1 MTERWRH
8 ELTKLKGARLPADL
22 WDRIEDGPQL
32 APLGTTRPSRAAAA
46 VTALA
51 VFAVAA
57 ALLWRVF
64 APAGTS
70 DRTLAGPDVVDVP
83 PRGDVA
89 PVFLPDGRPVF
100 VVHHFDGTV
109 SVIDAFSSHRPY
121 GLKDQVAWCPS
132 THDFV
137 EMAHEARFDE
147 FGSWRSAGPAPYGL
161 ATFAFQVV
169 ERDEAGDAA
178 SIRVGEMQAPPPGG
192 SAHETDPSTYPS
204 FCPAEE
210 GPTITAGTVTV
221 VSGVSGEVGVVL
233 RHAIDPADVWGSP
246 ALVVAADPDGWIA
259 VEGRLLV
266 SRSDGFAQLC
276 GEVDGEQCIDGAIV
290 RGLDGV
296 GLLVDVLIPH
306 PDFYA
311 VEPGVWIG
319 RVQDGLLIEIGRIE
333 LGEKR

>member
-8 ELTKLKGARLPADL
+8 ELTKLKGAQLPADL

-32 APLGTTRPSRAAAA
+32 APLGTTRRSRVAAA

-51 VFAVAA
+51 VFAIAA
-57 ALLWRVF
+57 ALVWRVF

-70 DRTLAGPDVVDVP
+70 DRTLAGPDVVAVP
-83 PRGDVA
+83 ARGDVA

-100 VVHHFDGTV
+100 VVHHPDGTV
-109 SVIDAFSSHRPY
+109 SVVDAFSSHRPY
-121 GLKDQVAWCPS
+121 GLRDLVAWCPS

-137 EMAHEARFDE
+137 EIAHEARFDE
-147 FGSWRSAGPAPYGL
+147 FGNWRSAGPAPYGL
-161 ATFAFQVV
+161 ATFSFEVV
-169 ERDEAGDAA
+169 ERDAAGDPA
-178 SIRVGEMQAPPPGG
+178 SIRVGEMLAPSPGG
-192 SAHETDPSTYPS
+192 SAHETDPSTYPP

-210 GPTITAGTVTV
+210 EGTVTAGTAPV

-233 RHAIDPADVWGSP
+233 RHTIDRADVWGSP
-246 ALVVAADPDGWIA
+246 AEVAAAHPDGWIA

-266 SRSDGFAQLC
+266 SRSDGFVQLC
-276 GEVDGEQCIDGAIV
+276 GEVDGERCINGAIV

-296 GLLVDVLIPH
+296 GLLVNVIIPH

-311 VEPGVWIG
+311 VEPGIWIG
-319 RVQDGLLIEIGRIE
+319 RVEDGLLLEIGRIE
-333 LGEKR
+333 LGEKQ